1 MSATDFRSAPAVP
14 GLPGLHFRHFHDER
28 DYAAIAALITASNVA
43 DGIDY
48 VPTAETLRADY
59 EPRSDIDPRRDF
71 VLAEID
77 GRLVGFGEA
86 ARQLHDGVAIYWTF
100 GSVLPAYRRRGIGRA
115 ILRANEARGREVA
128 AGHDDAGGRA
138 HGSWVNEHE
147 GGADA
152 LLTAEGYAPV
162 RYGFSM
168 IRPSLEDLPAAT
180 LPAGLEVRPVE
191 AAHLR
196 AIFDA
201 DNEAF
206 RDHWGHRE
214 ATDDD
219 FASMVESPDLDTS
232 LWRVAWDGDEVAG
245 CVMTWIWKAE
255 NETLG
260 VRRGW
265 LEHISVRRPWRK
277 RGLATALIVSA
288 LTGLRGAGM
297 SEAMLGVDAE
307 NLTGALGLYEKLG
320 FRVKDRS
327 TNYRKAF

>member
-1 MSATDFRSAPAVP
+1 MTLIHLADSDTVTGLRFRR
-14 GLPGLHFRHFHDER
+14 FRDDA
-28 DYAAIAALITASNVA
+28 DYAVIAALITACNVA

-48 VPTAETLRADY
+48 IPTADTLRAEY

-71 VLAEID
+71 VLAELD

-86 ARQLHDGVAIYWTF
+86 TRQVRDGVAIYWTF
-100 GSVLPAYRRRGIGRA
+100 GAVLPEYRRRGIGRA
-115 ILRANEARGREVA
+115 ILHANEARGREIA

-138 HGSWVNEHE
+138 FGSWVNDRE

-162 RYGFSM
+162 RYGLSM
-168 IRPSLEDLPAAT
+168 IRPSLDDLPGAA
-180 LPAGLEVRPVE
+180 LPGGLELRPVE
-191 AAHLR
+191 PAHLR
-196 AIFDA
+196 TIVDA

-245 CVMTWIWKAE
+245 CVMSWIWKAE

-288 LTGLRGAGM
+288 LTGLHDAGM

-307 NLTGALGLYEKLG
+307 NLTGALRLYEKLG
-320 FRVKDRS
+320 FQVKDRS
-327 TNYRKAF
+327 TNYRKTF